1 MATNQS
7 ISRVRKYYPP
17 TKPTVTTTTVTN
29 TTSTTTT
36 AGGNVTNEGTFPVTE
51 RGVCYS
57 TSNTPTTSSSKQ
69 TSGTGAGSFSV
80 SITGLNPNTTYYY
93 RAYAIS
99 SAGTS
104 YGTKKSLVTN
114 ASGLPVVTTTSV
126 TEIFNTTAISGGN
139 ATSAGSSSI
148 TDKGICYA
156 TTTNPTILNT
166 KISGGSGTG
175 SFTSNLT
182 GLMQD
187 TRYYIRAYATNSS
200 GTSYGDQVTF
210 QTTNVVQIPFSLY
223 IDDFDAILGNETA
236 ETTLKDFIVEK
247 NITQPIFYMGT
258 LLSNSSN
265 RTAMRAFNTSLNSVG
280 VVERSA
286 NVTSA
291 IAVDEEDPSSKASFN
306 IGCTTNAQKFTN
318 FRSEI
323 EFYKANAYV
332 DSFAEF
338 MVIADEIKTWCD
350 ANNVTY
356 DCYYARA
363 KDIATVN
370 PMTPEEVADYLV
382 ATFDVLCLVNY
393 ILPSKFATYGG
404 FSPSIVAQFQL
415 IADAANRAGKTQ
427 KMDMIFASQG
437 NIVNGT
443 PENMRDFYVAN
454 PTLIPSYNSAKSTFN
469 GLSLTNKDNINFLSQ
484 TIYARQGVYDL

>member
-114 ASGLPVVTTTSV
+114 ASGLPVVTTTAV

-139 ATSAGSSSI
+139 ATNAGSSSI

-156 TTTNPTILNT
+156 TTQNPTISNT

-223 IDDFDAILGNETA
+223 IDDFDTILGNGTA

-280 VVERSA
+280 IVERSA

-318 FRSEI
+318 FTEEI
-323 EFYKANAYV
+323 EIWKSNPYANNFTEYMA
-332 DSFAEF
+332 
-338 MVIADEIKTWCD
+338 ICDEIKTWCD
-350 ANNVTY
+350 ENNVIY
-356 DCYYARA
+356 DVYIARCLDVA
-363 KDIATVN
+363 GIT
-370 PMTPEEVADYLV
+370 PPEEIADYIV
-382 ATFDVLCLVNY
+382 ATFNTILFVNY
-393 ILPSKFATYGG
+393 VSEAKFITYGG
-404 FSPSIVAQFQL
+404 FSPSVIAQFQL
-415 IADAANRAGKTQ
+415 FADAANRAGKVQ
-427 KMDMIFASQG
+427 KIKMLFCANG
-437 NIVNGT
+437 NVVNGVPT
-443 PENMRDFYVAN
+443 NMRSFFVAN
-454 PTLIPSYNSAKSTFN
+454 PTLIPAYNSAVSTYN
-469 GLSLTNKDNINFLSQ
+469 SISLNNRDNLDFLGQ
-484 TIYARQGVYDL
+484 AIYSLEGVADL

>member
-114 ASGLPVVTTTSV
+114 ASGLPVVTTTAV

-139 ATSAGSSSI
+139 ATNAGSSSI
-148 TDKGICYA
+148 TDKGVCYA
-156 TTTNPTILNT
+156 TTQNPTISNT

-210 QTTNVVQIPFSLY
+210 QTTNVVQIPFSL
-223 IDDFDAILGNETA
+223 F
-236 ETTLKDFIVEK
+236 
-247 NITQPIFYMGT
+247 
-258 LLSNSSN
+258 
-265 RTAMRAFNTSLNSVG
+265 
-280 VVERSA
+280 
-286 NVTSA
+286 
-291 IAVDEEDPSSKASFN
+291 
-306 IGCTTNAQKFTN
+306 
-318 FRSEI
+318 
-323 EFYKANAYV
+323 
-332 DSFAEF
+332 
-338 MVIADEIKTWCD
+338 
-350 ANNVTY
+350 
-356 DCYYARA
+356 
-363 KDIATVN
+363 
-370 PMTPEEVADYLV
+370 
-382 ATFDVLCLVNY
+382 
-393 ILPSKFATYGG
+393 
-404 FSPSIVAQFQL
+404 
-415 IADAANRAGKTQ
+415 
-427 KMDMIFASQG
+427 
-437 NIVNGT
+437 
-443 PENMRDFYVAN
+443 
-454 PTLIPSYNSAKSTFN
+454 
-469 GLSLTNKDNINFLSQ
+469 
-484 TIYARQGVYDL
+484 